1 MNQNASGPT
10 PGRLTAEPEF
20 EKFLRGIAALR
31 RLQAANKMA
40 MLQEDREE
48 RVGGTVPGG
57 LITPRDLVE
66 AVKANHEFKPADE
79 VEDGKEEER
88 EKGKGD
94 PIELTVSG
102 QARNLLNHPNLA
114 SPVGN
119 LSSSLFGQTVA
130 LVGGGGGNSAS
141 GNRRV
146 ELQLK
151 LSF

>member
-1 MNQNASGPT
+1 MN
-10 PGRLTAEPEF
+10 
-20 EKFLRGIAALR
+20 LRVAKVVTL
-31 RLQAANKMA
+31 
-40 MLQEDREE
+40 
-48 RVGGTVPGG
+48 
-57 LITPRDLVE
+57 
-66 AVKANHEFKPADE
+66 H
-79 VEDGKEEER
+79 ER